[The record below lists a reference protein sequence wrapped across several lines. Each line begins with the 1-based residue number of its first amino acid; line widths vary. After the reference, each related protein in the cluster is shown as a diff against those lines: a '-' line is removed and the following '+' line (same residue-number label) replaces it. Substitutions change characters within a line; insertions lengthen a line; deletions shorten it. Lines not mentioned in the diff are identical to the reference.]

1 MVTKADMRMCP
12 YCAVLKRPHASPK
25 TQVARIRFSLHKK
38 QRADRARG
46 RSVLSHSG
54 NMLRV
59 AGHMEESVPPNH
71 GGLRA
76 KSRQRLR
83 LRREDSHLPGLPVG
97 HARAPFFRHVCLE
110 DIPCQGL
117 DQGSDVPGI
126 NWLPGLGFARGP
138 VDGLH
143 RRGWRRA
150 ASCVQGGCSLGGHE
164 TESECC
170 GTAL

>member
-12 YCAVLKRPHASPK
+12 YCAVLKRSHSSPK

-71 GGLRA
+71 CGLRA

-83 LRREDSHLPGLPVG
+83 LRREDSHLPGLPLG
-97 HARAPFFRHVCLE
+97 HARAPLDMCASKTFRARALTKAPMC
-110 DIPCQGL
+110 PASTGCQVL
-117 DQGSDVPGI
+117 V
-126 NWLPGLGFARGP
+126 LPAGP
-138 VDGLH
+138 
-143 RRGWRRA
+143 
-150 ASCVQGGCSLGGHE
+150 
-164 TESECC
+164 
-170 GTAL
+170 